1 MAISNLASTMFAPAA
16 PLLVEDLGIT
26 SSMVGSLTVSIF
38 LLGTAVGPLVLS
50 PLSEL
55 YGRLIIYQS
64 TNVVYLAFTLGCALS
79 KNTAMFLVFRFICG
93 CAGSATTTLAG
104 ATIADLFVQEQRGA
118 MFGMVAM
125 GPLLGPIVGPI
136 SGGYIGQELGWR
148 WTFWILLIGSGVVNL
163 LAFGVLRETYAPV
176 LLTRK
181 TARLQRAFDNP
192 ALRSKL
198 DRGIPARAL
207 ISMSIQRPLKLLI
220 LHPMVSL
227 MSLYVSFTFG
237 STFILFTTFPAVFS
251 EQYGFSVE
259 TSGLAYLGMGVGFMI
274 GMVVFSVM
282 SDKLIQAKTKQADLN
297 GGAKVVE
304 EQVKLGEVQASDE
317 PKTGPKFKP
326 ELRLLLMVWLTPLL
340 PFGFFWYGWAA
351 QERAHWIVTILGT
364 GLIGVS
370 AKCVATLL

>member
-1 MAISNLASTMFAPAA
+1 
-16 PLLVEDLGIT
+16 
-26 SSMVGSLTVSIF
+26 
-38 LLGTAVGPLVLS
+38 
-50 PLSEL
+50 
-55 YGRLIIYQS
+55 
-64 TNVVYLAFTLGCALS
+64 
-79 KNTAMFLVFRFICG
+79 
-93 CAGSATTTLAG
+93 
-104 ATIADLFVQEQRGA
+104 
-118 MFGMVAM
+118 MFGLVAM
-125 GPLLGPIVGPI
+125 GPILGPIVGPI
-136 SGGYIGQELGWR
+136 AGGYIGQQLGWR

-163 LAFGVLRETYAPV
+163 LALGVLRETYAPV
-176 LLTRK
+176 LLARK
-181 TARLQRAFDNP
+181 TARLQKASDNP

-198 DRGIPARAL
+198 DRDIPARTL
-207 ISMSIQRPLKLLI
+207 ISMSIQRPLKLL
-220 LHPMVSL
+220 LFHPMVSL

-237 STFILFTTFPAVFS
+237 LTFLLFTTFPAVFS

-259 TSGLAYLGMGVGFMI
+259 TSGLAYLGMGVGFMV

-297 GGAKVVE
+297 GGVEVVE
-304 EQVKLGEVQASDE
+304 EQVKLGEVQASIE

-370 AKCVATLL
+370 ALQRSCVHY